1 MKQFP
6 EGFLWGGATAANQYE
21 GGWKEGGKGVS
32 CSDVQLF
39 TDPKS
44 MKDLLNTHGLCDI
57 SDEMIE
63 KALSTDDEVYYPKR
77 HGIDFYHH
85 YKEDIA
91 LLAGMGFKVYRMSI
105 AWSRIFPRGDELEPN
120 EEGLKFYDD
129 LFDECHKYG
138 IEPVVTLYHFDLPQ
152 CLQDR
157 YGGWADR
164 KCIDAFLKY
173 CKVCFAEY
181 GKKVKYFLTINEQN
195 MMVLY
200 QGHRDYKDEKTIWQ
214 ANHHMLLAQSLAMQ
228 ECHKMCDAKIG
239 PAPNITA
246 IYPATSSPEDNLAA
260 MDFDQL
266 RNRLF
271 LDPACFGTYPE
282 ALLRWFTDRGVAPA
296 IEEGDMEILKNG
308 HPDFIAFNYYGA
320 GCVKYV
326 SKEDGEKAIAEAKEK
341 KDFMTGL
348 MTYPGLCMAVNNPLQ
363 ESTSYGM
370 GIDPVGL
377 RITLRQLWE
386 RYHLPLIITEN
397 GCGVPDT
404 LEDGKVH
411 DDYRIDYLRRH
422 IEACRE
428 AINDGVD
435 LFGYS
440 PWSAFDLISTHQG
453 ITKRYGFIYVDRDE
467 FDLKDMKR
475 IKKDSFYWYQKVC
488 KSNGADL
495 D

>member
-1 MKQFP
+1 MTRKFP
-6 EGFLWGGATAANQYE
+6 EGFLWGGAVAANQYE
-21 GGWKEGGKGVS
+21 GGWNEGGKGISVS
-32 CSDVQLF
+32 DCARHHLDVDVQDYKAQNAI
-39 TDPKS
+39 TS
-44 MKDLLNTHGLCDI
+44 QDI
-57 SDEMIE
+57 ED
-63 KALSTDDEVYYPKR
+63 ALKSTDDSLYPKR
-77 HGIDFYHH
+77 HGADGYHH
-85 YKEDIA
+85 YKEDIKLMA
-91 LLAGMGFKVYRMSI
+91 EMGFKVFRLSI
-105 AWSRIFPRGDELEPN
+105 AWSRIFPNGDDAMPN

-129 LFDECHKYG
+129 IFDECHKYG

-195 MMVLY
+195 MMFLY

-282 ALLRWFTDRGVAPA
+282 ALMRWFTDRGVAPA